1 MPVRRQKRW
10 LRPSKS
16 PQRDHHNT
24 PIAGRNC
31 VPRCVFR
38 LPVMVRW
45 WYGGC
50 MVHAT
55 LLLVVALQAPA
66 GAGQSATPPQNPP
79 TRRLLERQQM
89 QPSRVRARENLA
101 RDPNEPDPAEMAPE
115 PTPEPELPE
124 PTPAPAVAPAPAP
137 AVQPA
142 VLAPM
147 VPSVI
152 APGSTATNA
161 SPAVAIPSIGA
172 APAPT
177 GAKAKFVFDPQP
189 LAPLTMLV
197 GPAIGAL
204 WLVTRRGV
212 GSSAG

>member
-1 MPVRRQKRW
+1 MPARRQKRW

-16 PQRDHHNT
+16 PPRDHDNT

-38 LPVMVRW
+38 LPPMVQW

-66 GAGQSATPPQNPP
+66 GAGPSATPPQNPP

-137 AVQPA
+137 APAVQPA
-142 VLAPM
+142 GLAPM

-152 APGSTATNA
+152 APGNTATRPSSAVA
-161 SPAVAIPSIGA
+161 SPSVGA
-172 APAPT
+172 APT
-177 GAKAKFVFDPQP
+177 GGKAKFVFDPQP

>member
-16 PQRDHHNT
+16 PQRDHYET

-38 LPVMVRW
+38 LPPMVRW

-66 GAGQSATPPQNPP
+66 GAGPSATPPQNPP
-79 TRRLLERQQM
+79 PSRLIERQQVR
-89 QPSRVRARENLA
+89 PSRVRARENLA

-115 PTPEPELPE
+115 PTPEPELAE
-124 PTPAPAVAPAPAP
+124 PTPAPVVAPAPAPAP

-142 VLAPM
+142 GLAPM

-152 APGSTATNA
+152 APGNTATRP
-161 SPAVAIPSIGA
+161 SSAVASPSIGA
-172 APAPT
+172 APT

>member
-1 MPVRRQKRW
+1 MPARRQKRW
-10 LRPSKS
+10 LRPSES
-16 PQRDHHNT
+16 PQCDHHNT

-38 LPVMVRW
+38 LPPTVRW
-45 WYGGC
+45 WYVGR

-66 GAGQSATPPQNPP
+66 GAGPSAPPPQNPP
-79 TRRLLERQQM
+79 PSRLIERQQVR
-89 QPSRVRARENLA
+89 PSRVRARENLA

-115 PTPEPELPE
+115 PTPEPELAE

-137 AVQPA
+137 APAVQPA
-142 VLAPM
+142 GLAPM

-152 APGSTATNA
+152 APGNTATRASSAVA
-161 SPAVAIPSIGA
+161 SPNVGA
-172 APAPT
+172 APT
-177 GAKAKFVFDPQP
+177 GGKAKFVFDPQP

-212 GSSAG
+212 GSSVG

>member
-1 MPVRRQKRW
+1 M
-10 LRPSKS
+10 
-16 PQRDHHNT
+16 
-24 PIAGRNC
+24 A
-31 VPRCVFR
+31 
-38 LPVMVRW
+38 RW
-45 WYGGC
+45 WYGKC

-66 GAGQSATPPQNPP
+66 GAGPSATPPQNPP
-79 TRRLLERQQM
+79 PSRLIERQQVR
-89 QPSRVRARENLA
+89 PSRVRARENLA

-137 AVQPA
+137 APAVQPA
-142 VLAPM
+142 GLAPM

-152 APGSTATNA
+152 APGNTATRPSSAVA
-161 SPAVAIPSIGA
+161 SPSVGA
-172 APAPT
+172 APT
-177 GAKAKFVFDPQP
+177 GGKTKFVFDPQP

>member
-1 MPVRRQKRW
+1 MPARRQKRW

-16 PQRDHHNT
+16 PQRDHYET

-38 LPVMVRW
+38 LHAVVRW
-45 WYGGC
+45 WYGGR

-55 LLLVVALQAPA
+55 LVLIVALQAPA
-66 GAGQSATPPQNPP
+66 GAGPSATPPQNPP
-79 TRRLLERQQM
+79 PSRLIERQQVR
-89 QPSRVRARENLA
+89 PSRVRARENLA

-124 PTPAPAVAPAPAP
+124 PAPAPAVAPAPAP

-152 APGSTATNA
+152 APGSTATRPSSA
-161 SPAVAIPSIGA
+161 VSSPSVGA
-172 APAPT
+172 APT

-204 WLVTRRGV
+204 WLVTRRGL

>member
-1 MPVRRQKRW
+1 
-10 LRPSKS
+10 
-16 PQRDHHNT
+16 
-24 PIAGRNC
+24 
-31 VPRCVFR
+31 
-38 LPVMVRW
+38 
-45 WYGGC
+45 

-55 LLLVVALQAPA
+55 LLLIVALQAPA
-66 GAGQSATPPQNPP
+66 GAGPSASPPQNQPQ
-79 TRRLLERQQM
+79 RRLLERQQM

-115 PTPEPELPE
+115 PTPELELAE

-137 AVQPA
+137 ANQPA
-142 VLAPM
+142 ALAPM

-152 APGSTATNA
+152 APGNTATRPSSA
-161 SPAVAIPSIGA
+161 VSSPSVGA
-172 APAPT
+172 APT

>member
-1 MPVRRQKRW
+1 MPARRQKRW

-16 PQRDHHNT
+16 PECDHENT
-24 PIAGRNC
+24 PIAGRNG
-31 VPRCVFR
+31 VPRCVYR
-38 LPVMVRW
+38 LPPMARW
-45 WYGGC
+45 WYGER

-55 LLLVVALQAPA
+55 LVLIVALQAPA
-66 GAGQSATPPQNPP
+66 GPGPSAAPPQNQPP
-79 TRRLLERQQM
+79 SRLIERQQVR
-89 QPSRVRARENLA
+89 PSRVRARENLA

-124 PTPAPAVAPAPAP
+124 PAPAPAVAPAVAP
-137 AVQPA
+137 AAARQPA
-142 VLAPM
+142 ALAPM
-147 VPSVI
+147 VPSAI
-152 APGSTATNA
+152 APGNTATSA
-161 SPAVAIPSIGA
+161 SPARTSPSVGA
-172 APAPT
+172 APT
-177 GAKAKFVFDPQP
+177 GAKGKFVFDPQP

>member
-10 LRPSKS
+10 LRPSES
-16 PQRDHHNT
+16 PECDHHNT

-45 WYGGC
+45 WYGRC

-66 GAGQSATPPQNPP
+66 GAGPSATPPQNPP
-79 TRRLLERQQM
+79 PSRLIERQQR

-124 PTPAPAVAPAPAP
+124 PAPAPAVAPARAP

-142 VLAPM
+142 GLAPM

-152 APGSTATNA
+152 APGNTATRP
-161 SPAVAIPSIGA
+161 SSAVAGPSVGA
-172 APAPT
+172 APT

>member
-1 MPVRRQKRW
+1 MPARRQKRW

-16 PQRDHHNT
+16 PECDHDNT

-31 VPRCVFR
+31 VPRCVFP
-38 LPVMVRW
+38 LHAAVRW
-45 WYGGC
+45 WYGGR

-55 LLLVVALQAPA
+55 LLLIVALQAPA
-66 GAGQSATPPQNPP
+66 GPGPSAAPPQNPP
-79 TRRLLERQQM
+79 PRRLLERQQM
-89 QPSRVRARENLA
+89 QPARVRARENLA

-115 PTPEPELPE
+115 PTPEPEPAE
-124 PTPAPAVAPAPAP
+124 PTPAPAVAPAVAP
-137 AVQPA
+137 AAANQPA
-142 VLAPM
+142 ALAPM
-147 VPSVI
+147 VPSAI
-152 APGSTATNA
+152 APGSTATGA
-161 SPAVAIPSIGA
+161 SPALASPSVGA
-172 APAPT
+172 APT

-212 GSSAG
+212 GSSVG

>member
-16 PQRDHHNT
+16 PQRDHYET

-38 LPVMVRW
+38 LPPMVRW

-66 GAGQSATPPQNPP
+66 GAGPSATPPQNPP
-79 TRRLLERQQM
+79 PSRLIERQQVR
-89 QPSRVRARENLA
+89 PSRVRARENLA
-101 RDPNEPDPAEMAPE
+101 RDPNEPDPAELAPE
-115 PTPEPELPE
+115 PTPEPELAE

-137 AVQPA
+137 ANQPA
-142 VLAPM
+142 ALAPM

-152 APGSTATNA
+152 APGNTATRP
-161 SPAVAIPSIGA
+161 SSAVSSPSIGA
-172 APAPT
+172 APT

>member
-1 MPVRRQKRW
+1 MPARRQKRW

-16 PQRDHHNT
+16 PQRDHYET

-38 LPVMVRW
+38 LHAVVRW
-45 WYGGC
+45 WYGGR

-55 LLLVVALQAPA
+55 LVLIVALQAPA
-66 GAGQSATPPQNPP
+66 GAGPSATPPQNPP
-79 TRRLLERQQM
+79 PSRLIERQQVR
-89 QPSRVRARENLA
+89 PSRVRARENLA

-124 PTPAPAVAPAPAP
+124 PAPAPVVAPAPAP

-152 APGSTATNA
+152 APGSTATRPSSA
-161 SPAVAIPSIGA
+161 VSSPSVGA
-172 APAPT
+172 APT

-204 WLVTRRGV
+204 WLVTRRGL

>member
-16 PQRDHHNT
+16 PQCDHDNT

-38 LPVMVRW
+38 LPPTVRW

-50 MVHAT
+50 MVHVT

-66 GAGQSATPPQNPP
+66 GPGPSAAPPQNPP
-79 TRRLLERQQM
+79 PSRLIERQQR

-115 PTPEPELPE
+115 PTPELEPAE
-124 PTPAPAVAPAPAP
+124 PTPAPIVAPAAAP
-137 AVQPA
+137 AAANQPA

-147 VPSVI
+147 VPSAI
-152 APGSTATNA
+152 APGNTAAGA
-161 SPAVAIPSIGA
+161 SPAVASPSVGA
-172 APAPT
+172 APT